1 MAKAIL
7 REFVVLERSCFEDKT
22 CKSLQGA
29 LENSLLDMAAG
40 NPDCSSALSKEQ
52 RQHLGSCSSC
62 QDFMSGALESLAE
75 MSPESV
81 GYVRTFAEQLVMPP
95 VYVAGSCEPAVSQS
109 GNSTDPSVTG
119 EWPTAFAELLEN
131 KRQASGHSKKDFAE
145 FLEISQASLYSYLRG
160 TQVPLSK
167 RFETI
172 CNRLEVFGEQRSEL
186 FEQLKPKSLSL
197 TEESLLS
204 ELISQRRTL
213 DEIVESFSSCGFN
226 RTSSVLAYH
235 RSKLKEAIGLGP
247 KSFLSENQDPQ
258 SELISI
264 ILREDAKSQKAKS
277 IVSDR
282 LAYGC
287 VFQEFARLVI
297 NFGFRVPSGII
308 PEYALTVAKNG
319 DGSEVIHTSNIIDV
333 VAWHQAFEI
342 KLGKS
347 DPNTIARQVREQKAA
362 ILRLQENEAAH
373 NPFVQKIK
381 ELRVLVLEECAAT
394 DKLRECY
401 AGLSPLECFLIWL
414 NLITRR

>member
-1 MAKAIL
+1 M
-7 REFVVLERSCFEDKT
+7 LERSCFVDKT
-22 CKSLQGA
+22 CKSIQGA

-40 NPDCSSALSKEQ
+40 GLDCSSTLSKEQ
-52 RQHLGSCSSC
+52 QRHLGSCNSC
-62 QDFMSGALESLAE
+62 QDFMSDALGSLVE
-75 MSPESV
+75 MCPESAECI
-81 GYVRTFAEQLVMPP
+81 RTFAEQLVMPP
-95 VYVAGSCEPAVSQS
+95 AYVAGSCEPAVSQS
-109 GNSTDPSVTG
+109 GDSTVPSVTG

-131 KRQASGHSKKDFAE
+131 KRQESGQSKKDFAE

-172 CNRLEVFGEQRSEL
+172 CNRLEVAGEQRAEL
-186 FEQLKPKSLSL
+186 FEQLKPKSLSI
-197 TEESLLS
+197 TEELLLS

-235 RSKLKEAIGLGP
+235 RNKLKEALGLET
-247 KSFLSENQDPQ
+247 KRLLSENQDPRA
-258 SELISI
+258 ELISA
-264 ILREDAKSQKAKS
+264 ILSEDARSKNTKSM
-277 IVSDR
+277 ISDR

-308 PEYALTVAKNG
+308 PEYALTVAKNA

-347 DPNTIARQVREQKAA
+347 DPNVIARQVREQKSA
-362 ILRLQENEAAH
+362 ILRLQENGAAQ

-394 DKLRECY
+394 DKLRECCSRE
-401 AGLSPLECFLIWL
+401 GLRWRQSEKS
-414 NLITRR
+414 